1 MIEVDT
7 AEARPAV
14 DVAVSDELQ
23 RRAAI
28 RAWAAPAARPVGTY
42 LASRAVVATAIW
54 MASRLP
60 PPDSVG
66 HMLTFWDG
74 GWYIETAR
82 RGYPAALPMVHG
94 HVGPSTLAFFP
105 LFPLC
110 IRAVH
115 RLGFSYE
122 VSGLLVAGAAGMVTV
137 VLLWVLLQ
145 RVWGDAAAD
154 RGVAL
159 FCFFPGAFVLSGV
172 YAEPLMLALAVGSL
186 LALLSGRWIL
196 SGVLA
201 ALATATSPHAL
212 ALVPAC
218 AWAAAMAI
226 RQRREWGAL
235 AAPLLAPLGF
245 VAFQVFVW
253 IRTGT
258 ADAYLQTHEAW
269 GVRLA
274 LADTWDKFR
283 EFFHHPLLD
292 MNITVA
298 VAGTVLLAVLLVLL
312 VRARPPGALLAYT
325 VGIVLPVMVS
335 ETLGAR
341 PRFLLT
347 AFPLV
352 AVVGRWLRGNAFAAV
367 LAGSATLLGCFT
379 IVSVHTLLVTP

>member
-1 MIEVDT
+1 
-7 AEARPAV
+7 
-14 DVAVSDELQ
+14 
-23 RRAAI
+23 
-28 RAWAAPAARPVGTY
+28 
-42 LASRAVVATAIW
+42 
-54 MASRLP
+54 
-60 PPDSVG
+60 
-66 HMLTFWDG
+66 MLTFWDG

-82 RGYPAALPMVHG
+82 RGYPAALPMFHG

-218 AWAAAMAI
+218 AWATAMAI

-379 IVSVHTLLVTP
+379 IVSVHTLLATP